1 MIPLRCIYSSARSKP
16 PLLCSLMKTLTL
28 CDFMLIIHYTFKHL
42 LKSNLDKIVHIF
54 LRVNKKIT
62 LIPQSH
68 RHNAAHSH
76 LKKPYKPSLGYLC
89 QAITTHCPGS
99 LQQPLHLIPLLQGTG
114 SQSENICN
122 QIYKIKKKKN
132 LKKTA
137 LININ

>member
-16 PLLCSLMKTLTL
+16 PLLCSLMKTL

-99 LQQPLHLIPLLQGTG
+99 LQQTLHLIPLLQGTG

-132 LKKTA
+132 FKRRH
-137 LININ
+137 